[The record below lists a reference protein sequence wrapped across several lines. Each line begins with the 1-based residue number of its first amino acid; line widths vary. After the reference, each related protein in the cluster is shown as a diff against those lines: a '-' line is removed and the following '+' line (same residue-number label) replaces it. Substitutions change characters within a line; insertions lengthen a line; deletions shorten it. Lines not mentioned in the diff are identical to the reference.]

1 MLATYSTN
9 KIMVLKQY
17 VSERRRK
24 KEIDI
29 NQTNTRTHTGVCVCV
44 LLCFAAIRCNEIRL
58 YVYTEHIGK
67 TVIGP
72 WFIQYIL
79 NGNQKW

>member
-29 NQTNTRTHTGVCVCV
+29 NQTNTRTHTQGCVYVCYCV
-44 LLCFAAIRCNEIRL
+44 LLPYGVMKYVCMFVCVYRTHRQNGHWSVL
-58 YVYTEHIGK
+58 YSVHS
-67 TVIGP
+67 
-72 WFIQYIL
+72 
-79 NGNQKW
+79 